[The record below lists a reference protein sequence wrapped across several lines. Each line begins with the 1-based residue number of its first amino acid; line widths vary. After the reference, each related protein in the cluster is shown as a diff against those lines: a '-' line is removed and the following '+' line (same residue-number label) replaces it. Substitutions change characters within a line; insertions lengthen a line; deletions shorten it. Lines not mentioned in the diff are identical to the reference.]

1 MLDMKLQTSLPGT
14 VLLQRRQQPTGN
26 MMIGLKTPPVRLRRK
41 TLLVVLSS
49 LELVE
54 IVVLVRVTPAGPGFN
69 WSPGSNHGARL
80 GSETQLEEK

>member
-1 MLDMKLQTSLPGT
+1 MAIAGMI
-14 VLLQRRQQPTGN
+14 
-26 MMIGLKTPPVRLRRK
+26 IGLKTPFRLKRK

-69 WSPGSNHGARL
+69 WSQGSNHGARP